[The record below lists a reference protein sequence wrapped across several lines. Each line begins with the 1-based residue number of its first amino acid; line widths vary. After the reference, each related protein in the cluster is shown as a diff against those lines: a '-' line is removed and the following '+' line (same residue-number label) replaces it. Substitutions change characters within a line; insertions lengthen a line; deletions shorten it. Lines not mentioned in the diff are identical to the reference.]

1 MSSSLR
7 TRMQICRNSSSITWL
22 NAFMASGRFSVPL
35 ATGSPTSN
43 STVGAGSGFDYRRPL
58 PLPVA
63 FSA

>member
-1 MSSSLR
+1 
-7 TRMQICRNSSSITWL
+7 MQICRNSSSITWL

-43 STVGAGSGFDYRRPL
+43 STVGASSGFDYRRPL